1 MTIIKSS
8 FVIIAT
14 ILLLLVTIA
23 AADEGKIVVANR
35 ASGTISVVDV
45 ATDVVSTIAMPD
57 ENAEPMY
64 VNYAKASNLVF
75 VGDRANNQVVAFDA
89 TTFNVVGT
97 VPAGA
102 GVFHQWANNKNG
114 DKLWVNNDID
124 NTMTVID
131 TVSLTVDVT
140 IPLPADLVALGGKP
154 HDIVLSENGK
164 NVFVSM
170 IGVTGDFDYVVKY
183 NAKGPQP
190 SMVEVARAKV
200 GNDPHVSAPPSSD
213 LLYVASQGGDS
224 VVALRQNNLKVK
236 DEIIVDNAHGK
247 SHRFLSSFSN
257 LERER
262 VIV

>member
-8 FVIIAT
+8 FVIVGT

-89 TTFNVVGT
+89 TTFAVVGT

-131 TVSLTVDVT
+131 TVSLTVDAT

-236 DEIIVDNAHGK
+236 DEIVVDNAHGT
-247 SHRFLSSFSN
+247 SHRCRRFQ
-257 LERER
+257 
-262 VIV
+262 I